1 MNCYGNISRIIIK
14 NILRT
19 QVSTKRTL
27 TPIVPGNPMSE
38 DHCPFCSLDSDRI
51 IFESDLTFT
60 IRDAFPVSPGHTL
73 IIPRR
78 HVASTFD
85 LNIMEKAAMLGAL
98 EEAKKAL
105 DREFSP
111 AGYNIGINEGEAA
124 GQTVMHLHV
133 HLIPRYRGDTE
144 DPRGGVRH
152 VFPEKAKYWEE

>member
-1 MNCYGNISRIIIK
+1 MSIDCIFC
-14 NILRT
+14 
-19 QVSTKRTL
+19 TL
-27 TPIVPGNPMSE
+27 EP
-38 DHCPFCSLDSDRI
+38 DRI
-51 IFESDLTFT
+51 IFKSDLTFT

-78 HVASTFD
+78 HVASVFD

-98 EEAKKAL
+98 EEAKNAL

-111 AGYNIGINEGEAA
+111 DGYNIGVNDGVAA

-133 HLIPRYRGDTE
+133 HLIPRYKGDTG

-152 VFPEKAKYWEE
+152 LFPEKSKYWED